1 MSVQYAFLLHMTLTL
16 GRIRGIDQTAWPA
29 KGMFVSEGAGLLF
42 HASPLSV
49 SLSFTFLQLLLY
61 T

>member
-1 MSVQYAFLLHMTLTL
+1 MTLTL